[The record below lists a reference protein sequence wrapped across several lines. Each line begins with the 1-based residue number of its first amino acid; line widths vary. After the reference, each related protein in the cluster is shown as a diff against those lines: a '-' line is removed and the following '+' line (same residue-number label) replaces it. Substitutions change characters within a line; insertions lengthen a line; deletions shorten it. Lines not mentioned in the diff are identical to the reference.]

1 MLVKEL
7 KKQLKGKYTDLVV
20 AKKDG
25 MPFQLGREFDN
36 LNKKQFNDLL
46 DTKVVESWELGNE
59 TYETICKW
67 GKPYKVKSVTL
78 CVIIK

>member
-46 DTKVVESWELGNE
+46 DTKVVESWELGTPE
-59 TYETICKW
+59 RRKGE
-67 GKPYKVKSVTL
+67 
-78 CVIIK
+78 